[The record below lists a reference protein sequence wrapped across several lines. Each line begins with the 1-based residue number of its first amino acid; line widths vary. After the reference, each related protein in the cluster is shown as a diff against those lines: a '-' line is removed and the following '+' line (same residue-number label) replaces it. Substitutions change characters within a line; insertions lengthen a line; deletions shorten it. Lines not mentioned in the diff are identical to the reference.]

1 MNSFKYTSWQSRT
14 FDVVNTLFLLL
25 LISTM
30 LIPFLNTLA
39 LAFSSNF
46 ASMQPGIVLWPKVF
60 SVEGFTTVWS
70 RMQLYLP
77 FTNNVIVT
85 AVGTLGHVLLCSM
98 AGYVLVQQGP
108 PGKKLM
114 VSMILVTMMVPGEA
128 IMIPLYVVNK
138 ELGLLNTL
146 TALILSGLVSGF
158 SVLLMRNFF
167 LSVPYEMSESARMDG
182 AGDLRIFATMYL
194 PLAKAGLATV
204 TLFEFVSR
212 WNQFTPALLYINNH
226 AKYTLQ
232 IALKSLIVDTDA
244 TSSNFMITT
253 NVRMAG
259 IVIALLPLIII
270 YPYVQKYFVKG
281 IFVGAN
287 KE

>member
-98 AGYVLVQQGP
+98 AGYVLVQQGRRER
-108 PGKKLM
+108 
-114 VSMILVTMMVPGEA
+114 S
-128 IMIPLYVVNK
+128 
-138 ELGLLNTL
+138 
-146 TALILSGLVSGF
+146 
-158 SVLLMRNFF
+158 
-167 LSVPYEMSESARMDG
+167 
-182 AGDLRIFATMYL
+182 
-194 PLAKAGLATV
+194 
-204 TLFEFVSR
+204 
-212 WNQFTPALLYINNH
+212 
-226 AKYTLQ
+226 
-232 IALKSLIVDTDA
+232 
-244 TSSNFMITT
+244 
-253 NVRMAG
+253 
-259 IVIALLPLIII
+259 
-270 YPYVQKYFVKG
+270 
-281 IFVGAN
+281 
-287 KE
+287 